1 MNSAA
6 RSSQRIHLTPSSK
19 IDCQQAMA
27 NACFAVRAFGLVLDG
42 RGAMSGLLPL
52 QPSTRDGFRALD
64 GRLTGRSTN
73 VPTRREESA
82 TSPAIGDGQ

>member
-1 MNSAA
+1 
-6 RSSQRIHLTPSSK
+6 
-19 IDCQQAMA
+19 MA

-82 TSPAIGDGQ
+82 TEPRDRRWSMNQVGFRLVVQS